1 MQYQPDVPG
10 AHAHFRFRLVLL
22 RPNCEK
28 FCAIR
33 RGRSA
38 MELRHLRYLVA
49 LADELHFGRA
59 ALRLNISQ
67 PPLSQQIRQLEDELG
82 VRLFERNKR
91 QVQLTEAGRRIVT
104 EACQVLGQVD
114 HLVRVA
120 AHVGAGE
127 LGHLSIGTPVGMNE
141 VLIDTLRIFAKRF
154 PAVHIE
160 LQYMS
165 TANQIEG
172 LRQDRIRVGFLS
184 MPVEDQASLVL
195 EVVRREQFGVALPPE
210 HPLTKCARIP
220 VRALADERFI
230 LFPRRINPGFY
241 DVVIAMCR
249 RAGFSLKVWHE
260 VDNLVAS
267 LNLVRAELGMAFCP
281 LPMQK
286 FFPDIV
292 IRPLDEPP
300 LHVEYAVA
308 YRRDTHTPVLESFLD
323 VVRQVARRLR
333 LHEEGDEPRARA
345 RVVRRPIRK
354 RS

>member
-1 MQYQPDVPG
+1 
-10 AHAHFRFRLVLL
+10 
-22 RPNCEK
+22 
-28 FCAIR
+28 
-33 RGRSA
+33 

-104 EACQVLGQVD
+104 EAYLVLGQVD
-114 HLVRVA
+114 HLVNMA
-120 AHVGAGE
+120 TQAGAGE
-127 LGHLSIGTPVGMNE
+127 IGHLSIGTPIGMND

-165 TANQIEG
+165 TANQIEA

-184 MPVEDQASLVL
+184 LPVEDQASLAL
-195 EVVRREQFGVALPPE
+195 EVVRREQFGIALPPE
-210 HPLTKCARIP
+210 HPLTKYERIP
-220 VRALADERFI
+220 VRALAEERFI
-230 LFPRRINPGFY
+230 LFPRRVSPGFY
-241 DVVIAMCR
+241 DVVIALCR
-249 RAGFSLKVWHE
+249 HAGISLKVWHE

-267 LNLVRAELGMAFCP
+267 LNLVRAGLGVAFCP
-281 LPMQK
+281 VPMQK
-286 FFPDIV
+286 FFTDVV

-308 YRRDTHTPVLESFLD
+308 FKRDTRTPVSDSFLD

-333 LHEEGDEPRARA
+333 LRDASEESPARA
-345 RVVRRPIRK
+345 RRVARRPIRE
-354 RS
+354 

>member
-1 MQYQPDVPG
+1 
-10 AHAHFRFRLVLL
+10 
-22 RPNCEK
+22 
-28 FCAIR
+28 
-33 RGRSA
+33 

-82 VRLFERNKR
+82 VKLFERNKR

-104 EACQVLGQVD
+104 EAYQVLGQVD
-114 HLVRVA
+114 HLVNMA
-120 AHVGAGE
+120 TQAGAGE
-127 LGHLSIGTPVGMNE
+127 IGHLSIGTPVGMND

-165 TANQIEG
+165 TANQIEA

-184 MPVEDQASLVL
+184 LPVEDQASLVL
-195 EVVRREQFGVALPPE
+195 EVVRREQFGIALPPE
-210 HPLTKCARIP
+210 HPLTTYERIP

-230 LFPRRINPGFY
+230 LFPRRVSPGFY
-241 DVVIAMCR
+241 DVVIALCR
-249 RAGFSLKVWHE
+249 RAGISLKVWHE

-267 LNLVRAELGMAFCP
+267 LNLVRADLGVAFCP
-281 LPMQK
+281 VPMQK
-286 FFPDIV
+286 FFTDIV

-308 YRRDTHTPVLESFLD
+308 FKRDTRTPVSDSFLD

-333 LHEEGDEPRARA
+333 LRDASEESPARA
-345 RVVRRPIRK
+345 RRVARRAIRE
-354 RS
+354 